1 MIVAFVGSNV
11 VTSAKRMDPR
21 VCVDS
26 TSECVLSNLQ
36 EASTRRLA
44 GGSLQSQCVELKLAL
59 VVAPVSRI
67 GLVVDDRPG
76 CGIGP
81 GEIDTA
87 FDYSA
92 IVEFDDHWHLSEDL
106 PAVDRRDQRVGEH
119 NAGDLV
125 GGSDLF
131 PCRIPPATG
140 GRGVAARLQHCVKEL
155 AEAAPP
161 HVAGHR

>member
-1 MIVAFVGSNV
+1 MIVAFLGSNV
-11 VTSAKRMDPR
+11 VNSAKRMEPS
-21 VCVDS
+21 VCADS
-26 TSECVLSNLQ
+26 TSEFVLSNLQ
-36 EASTRRLA
+36 QDSTRRLA

-92 IVEFDDHWHLSEDL
+92 IVEFDDHWHLSQNL
-106 PAVDRRDQRVGEH
+106 PAVDRRDQRGGEH
-119 NAGDLV
+119 NPGDLV
-125 GGSDLF
+125 GPPDLF
-131 PCRIPPATG
+131 R
-140 GRGVAARLQHCVKEL
+140 
-155 AEAAPP
+155 
-161 HVAGHR
+161 